1 MGDNRTLLS
10 RDVKKFMGV
19 VMIVQN
25 NEDQLLT
32 LPELCTSLWPSKTP
46 GAIKADICRGK
57 DYPFLFKIGKSWVT
71 YAGAFS
77 EWYKTQ
83 KKKQTVRR

>member
-1 MGDNRTLLS
+1 ML
-10 RDVKKFMGV
+10 M
-19 VMIVQN
+19 QN

-32 LPELCTSLWPSKTP
+32 LPELCQSLWKSKTP

-57 DYPFLFKIGKSWVT
+57 DYPFLFKIGNIWVT
-71 YAGAFS
+71 YAGVFC
-77 EWYKTQ
+77 EWYKAQ